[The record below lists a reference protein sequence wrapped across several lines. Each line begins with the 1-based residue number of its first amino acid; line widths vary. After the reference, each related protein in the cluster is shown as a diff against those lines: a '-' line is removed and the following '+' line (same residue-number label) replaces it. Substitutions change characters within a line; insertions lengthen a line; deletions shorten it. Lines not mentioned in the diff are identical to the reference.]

1 MTRDDL
7 QWITENQSWNPAE
20 RLSQSHSHHF
30 ALPFSVLNNLTCGK
44 SHSCRKILGKATY
57 NLNPQTVFSRSEEG
71 SVLPFWADFSD
82 CGRELCLCLGEKKL
96 GRDCLKAEFSSHV
109 LPVFPSCTQKQAG
122 DLDMSLAF
130 QPFTGVELPLLDH
143 SLEIHWWQH
152 LWACEDV
159 WKADN
164 HMKNGCARTETTSR
178 D

>member
-57 NLNPQTVFSRSEEG
+57 NLNPQTVFSRSEQG

-82 CGRELCLCLGEKKL
+82 CGRELCLCLGEKKIRKRLPEGRILLTCSACFPFLHAETGWWL
-96 GRDCLKAEFSSHV
+96 GHVPGLSAFHWGWTATVRPQPGDTLVTASLSVWGCLKGRQSHEKWM
-109 LPVFPSCTQKQAG
+109 C
-122 DLDMSLAF
+122 
-130 QPFTGVELPLLDH
+130 
-143 SLEIHWWQH
+143 
-152 LWACEDV
+152 
-159 WKADN
+159 
-164 HMKNGCARTETTSR
+164 KNRNQ
-178 D
+178 